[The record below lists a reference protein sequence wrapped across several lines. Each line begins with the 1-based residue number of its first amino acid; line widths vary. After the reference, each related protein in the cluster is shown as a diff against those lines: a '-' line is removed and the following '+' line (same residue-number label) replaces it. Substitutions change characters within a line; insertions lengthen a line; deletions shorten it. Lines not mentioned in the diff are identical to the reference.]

1 MRNKIEAETTVDAK
15 KQTLGRNEALVLA
28 KTVKEIYSL
37 RGNKLIHINMWE
49 NAPGEK
55 ELLEAMLGPTG
66 NLRAPSIKLDD
77 TLIIGFNEEAFNK
90 LFSTAGKTR
99 ATALK

>member
-1 MRNKIEAETTVDAK
+1 MRNDIDAQTTVDAK

-28 KTVKEIYSL
+28 KTAKEIYSMK
-37 RGNKLIHINMWE
+37 GNKLIHIDMCE
-49 NAPGEK
+49 NAPSEK

-77 TLIIGFNEEAFNK
+77 TLIIGFNEETFSK
-90 LFSTAGKTR
+90 LFSSSAKIP
-99 ATALK
+99 AKVLK